1 MMLSYAIARRLRMY
15 KSKTFTAFIIKVA
28 IVAVALSTT
37 VMILGTAITRGYQQL
52 ISKKFYEAWGQ
63 IHITHL
69 LPDPGSFLNEEKMMI
84 DSNLI
89 QHIYN
94 NIPQVASIHSY
105 GMQTCL
111 LKTNN
116 DLEGVF
122 IKAVDND
129 KSNLLQKEYIIKGN
143 AIQFENDTTNI
154 FQLVVSQ
161 NIAQKLSIDTGMN
174 LLIYFVSPEENI
186 PKARK
191 AIIKG
196 IYKTGL
202 EDYDNHIVIC
212 NLAQLNKI
220 NNEAQGTIKGY
231 ELYLNE
237 NVSSIDIK
245 NTLENEYI
253 ELPVK
258 AYRIEERFDNIFSWL
273 SLMKMNERVIIIIM
287 FVIAVINMMTAILV
301 LILERTRM
309 IGILKAMG
317 MQNISIEKIFLWSS
331 IYIMLKGILIGL
343 VLALLLCYA
352 QYTWGIVK
360 LDEAIYYVNQVP
372 IYIDIYV
379 VLTIV
384 FGSIF
389 MCALLLVIPVWV
401 VKYIS
406 PIKAIRFQ

>member
-1 MMLSYAIARRLRMY
+1 MLSYAIARRLRMY
-15 KSKTFTAFIIKVA
+15 KSKTFTSFIIKVA
-28 IVAVALSTT
+28 ILAVALSTT

-69 LPDPGSFLNEEKMMI
+69 LPDPGSFLNEEKMII
-84 DSNLI
+84 DSNFI
-89 QHIYN
+89 QHIYSN
-94 NIPQVASIHSY
+94 MPQVASIHSY

-111 LKTNN
+111 LKTTN
-116 DLEGVF
+116 DLEGIL
-122 IKAVDND
+122 IKGVDND
-129 KSNLLQKEYIIKGN
+129 KSTLLQKEYLIKGN
-143 AIQFENDTTNI
+143 GIQFAYDTTNI
-154 FQLVVSQ
+154 LQLVVSQ
-161 NIAQKLSIDTGMN
+161 SIAKKLSLDTGMH
-174 LLIYFVSPEENI
+174 LLIYFVSPEDNI

-220 NNEAQGTIKGY
+220 NNDAAGTIKGY
-231 ELYLNE
+231 EIYLKE
-237 NVSSIDIK
+237 NTNSKDVK
-245 NTLENEYI
+245 KTLEDAYI
-253 ELPVK
+253 ELPLK
-258 AYRIEERFDNIFSWL
+258 AYRIEERFENIFSWL

-287 FVIAVINMMTAILV
+287 FVIAVINMMTALLI

-309 IGILKAMG
+309 IGIFKAMG

-331 IYIMLKGILIGL
+331 MHIMLKGILIGL
-343 VLALLLCYA
+343 ILAMLLCYI
-352 QYTWGIVK
+352 QSTWGIVK
-360 LDEAIYYVNQVP
+360 LDEAIYYVNKVP
-372 IYIDIYV
+372 IHLDVYI
-379 VLTIV
+379 VLSIVLGTI
-384 FGSIF
+384 FI
-389 MCALLLVIPVWV
+389 CALLLIIPVWV

>member
-1 MMLSYAIARRLRMY
+1 MLSYVIARRLRMY

-69 LPDPGSFLNEEKMMI
+69 LPDPSSFLNEEKMMI

-111 LKTNN
+111 LKTTN
-116 DLEGVF
+116 DLEGLL
-122 IKAVDND
+122 IKGVDND
-129 KSNLLQKEYIIKGN
+129 RSTLLQKEYIIRGE
-143 AIQFENDTTNI
+143 AIQFENDTTNVV
-154 FQLVVSQ
+154 QLVVSQ
-161 NIAQKLSIDTGMN
+161 SIAQKLSIDTGMN
-174 LLIYFVSPEENI
+174 LLIYFVSPEENT

-220 NNEAQGTIKGY
+220 NNDAEGTIKGY
-231 ELYLNE
+231 EIYLKDNT
-237 NVSSIDIK
+237 NSKAVK
-245 NTLENEYI
+245 KTLEDEYL

-287 FVIAVINMMTAILV
+287 FVIAVINMMTALLI

-331 IYIMLKGILIGL
+331 LHIMLKGILIGL
-343 VLALLLCYA
+343 LLALLLCYA
-352 QYTWGIVK
+352 QSNWGIVK
-360 LDEAIYYVNQVP
+360 LNEAIYYVNQVP
-372 IYIDIYV
+372 IYVDIYAI
-379 VLTIV
+379 LTIV
-384 FGSIF
+384 FGFIVI
-389 MCALLLVIPVWV
+389 CALLLIIPVWV

-406 PIKAIRFQ
+406 PVKAIRFQ